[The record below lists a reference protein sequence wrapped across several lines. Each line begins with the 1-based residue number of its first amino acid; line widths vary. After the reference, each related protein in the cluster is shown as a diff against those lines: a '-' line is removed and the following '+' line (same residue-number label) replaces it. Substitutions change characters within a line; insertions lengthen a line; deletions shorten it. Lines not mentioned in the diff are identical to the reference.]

1 MTDPNTFDAW
11 QQSEVA
17 RLRQM
22 AAELSRALKTLSAEG
37 YVLVRQEQG
46 EGTND

>member
-1 MTDPNTFDAW
+1 MTDPNTFDAG
-11 QQSEVA
+11 QQSEGA

-22 AAELSRALKTLSAEG
+22 AAELVRALETLIAEG

-46 EGTND
+46 EGAND